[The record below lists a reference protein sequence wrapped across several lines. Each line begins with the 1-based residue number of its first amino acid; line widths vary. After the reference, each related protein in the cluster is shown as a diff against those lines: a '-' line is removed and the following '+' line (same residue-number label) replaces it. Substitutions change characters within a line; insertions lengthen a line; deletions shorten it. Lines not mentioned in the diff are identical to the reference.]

1 MGKRAIPGE
10 EELYELAEFFKI
22 LGDLSRVKIINAL
35 LISELC
41 VGDLSALLGLGQ
53 SAVSHQLRV
62 LKQSGFVKHRRE
74 GKLAYYHLADD
85 HIGKIVGQALTHVA
99 EK

>member
-1 MGKRAIPGE
+1 MGKRAMPGE
-10 EELYELAEFFKI
+10 EELYELAEFFKV
-22 LGDLSRVKIINAL
+22 LGDLSRIKIINAL
-35 LISELC
+35 LTSELC